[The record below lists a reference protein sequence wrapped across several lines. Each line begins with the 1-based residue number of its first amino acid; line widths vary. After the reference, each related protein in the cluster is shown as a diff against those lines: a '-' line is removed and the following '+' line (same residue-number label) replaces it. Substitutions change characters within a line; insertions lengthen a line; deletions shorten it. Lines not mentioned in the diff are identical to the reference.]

1 MRTNRLATLCVALG
15 FASFFNSGAQAQI
28 TVDGTRDS
36 GYVSA
41 LAVQTCGTS
50 FGAGAGGSSLANA
63 YAINDGTH
71 LYLFIAG
78 NLETNWNKL
87 AIYLDT
93 KTGGQNKL
101 SNTGGGRISGF
112 SPK

>member
-1 MRTNRLATLCVALG
+1 MNDLILENDSYKSFFGGSCMRINRLAILCAAFG
-15 FASFFNSGAQAQI
+15 FASFLNFSAQAQI

-36 GYVSA
+36 GYGSA

-71 LYLFIAG
+71 LYLF
-78 NLETNWNKL
+78 
-87 AIYLDT
+87 
-93 KTGGQNKL
+93 
-101 SNTGGGRISGF
+101 
-112 SPK
+112 